1 MDKAVP
7 RKQELPDLWRIAFDD
22 ERRVV
27 GACLLSPGLISKCRF
42 LASAHFTNSGCGDVW
57 AVMVEFD
64 KHGIPWDFS
73 SIESELSRK
82 GIREPAT
89 ILASLT
95 EGVVGTD
102 VSIERAAVGV
112 RHMSLR
118 CRLVKNVER
127 FQSSLLDPASNL
139 NEVLQSVRRSVAAFT
154 AECDDSNVSL
164 SSSTASREDSGSGAE
179 ILDEI
184 STFVGQFVILSKS
197 ELHLISLWV
206 AHTWAFEASDV
217 TPYLAITSAEMRSG
231 KTRLLEILGLL
242 VRSPWRTGRLT
253 AAVLARKIDRD
264 SPTLLLDEWDATARG
279 NQEFAESLRGILN
292 AGHRRNGMVSLCGL
306 KTNGYEPLDL
316 DVFCPKVIAGIGKL
330 PETIADRSIPIRLK
344 RKAPGEKV
352 ERFRTKIF
360 SGEAN
365 TLKSQLR
372 DWVVEHLESLRTAQ
386 PKLPD
391 FLSDRQQEGSEPL
404 LAISDAAGG
413 EWPARAR
420 AALREIHS
428 RKSAI
433 DESVGTTLL
442 SDTRDIFRDR
452 NAEELTSKSLAENL
466 SQIEGRPW
474 PTWDHGR
481 AITPTGLAR
490 LLAPFDIF
498 PRNLRFGLSVVR
510 GYRREW
516 FVDSWNRYLAPPI
529 VLDPPRSTATPL
541 HLATEG
547 SELQLCKRH
556 AASDVA
562 GRNVDFRQHP
572 SSDVAM

>member
-1 MDKAVP
+1 MPMPKKEAQ
-7 RKQELPDLWRIAFDD
+7 KQLELPDLWQIAFDD

-27 GACLLSPGLISKCRF
+27 GGCLQVPSLISKCRF
-42 LASAHFTNSGCGDVW
+42 LTSAHFTNSGCGDVW
-57 AVMVEFD
+57 AVMAEFD
-64 KHGIPWDFS
+64 KQGIPWDFS

-82 GIREPAT
+82 GIREPAA

-95 EGVVGTD
+95 EGIVGTD
-102 VSIERAAVGV
+102 VSIERAAFRV
-112 RHMSLR
+112 RQMSLR
-118 CRLVKNVER
+118 CRVVKDIER
-127 FQSSLLDPASNL
+127 FQSFLLDPASDL
-139 NEVLQSVRRSVAAFT
+139 NDVLQSVRRSVAIFT
-154 AECDDSNVSL
+154 AECDYSNVGL
-164 SSSTASREDSGSGAE
+164 PSTSGHSGSGAAILEE
-179 ILDEI
+179 IA
-184 STFVGQFVILSKS
+184 TFVGRFVILSKF
-197 ELHLISLWV
+197 ELYIISLWIT
-206 AHTWAFEASDV
+206 HTWAFEASDV

-231 KTRLLEILGLL
+231 KTRLLEILDLL
-242 VRSPWRTGRLT
+242 VRCPWRTGRLT

-292 AGHRRNGMVSLCGL
+292 AGHRRNGIVSLCGP

-316 DVFCPKVIAGIGKL
+316 GVFCPKVIAGIGKL

-352 ERFRTKIF
+352 ERFRTKTF

-365 TLKSQLR
+365 ALKSQLR
-372 DWVVEHLESLRTAQ
+372 NWVVEHLESLRAAQ

-404 LAISDAAGG
+404 LAISDSAGG

-428 RKSAI
+428 RNSAI

-442 SDTRDIFRDR
+442 SDIRDIFRDR

-466 SQIEGRPW
+466 AQIEGRPW
-474 PTWDHGR
+474 PAWDHSR

-490 LLAPFDIF
+490 LLSPFDIF
-498 PRNLRFGLSVVR
+498 PRNLRFGLSIVR

-516 FVDSWNRYLAPPI
+516 FIDSWNRYLPHSPFR
-529 VLDPPRSTATPL
+529 DPERPSATPL
-541 HLATEG
+541 HPAADG
-547 SELQLCKRH
+547 AELQLCKRQL
-556 AASDVA
+556 
-562 GRNVDFRQHP
+562 GL
-572 SSDVAM
+572 M